1 MVALVPFF
9 TWEGRV
15 LLAGTGPTDYC
26 DGLFTAG
33 AATASDEAL
42 AMLAA
47 SADELGC
54 EWIDLQQL
62 PQYSPLLTARAPHGW
77 QDQVD
82 EGTVCPVTKLCGAD
96 GLGSVSARWRRNLA
110 QSKRKLESIPGF
122 HLRLASTSLFEGA
135 ACVIERLHARR
146 WEQRGEAGVLSDALM
161 RGFLR
166 SLLPQLSAAALLR
179 LHTLQIDSLIIA
191 AVFVLHGHETAY
203 FYISGFDPEWS
214 RFSPGNVTVAA
225 AMRQAASE
233 GAREI
238 HFLRGREP
246 YKYHFGA
253 EDRPTWRR
261 VLNRAALRG
270 PRMVDYRSLDKTC

>member
-1 MVALVPFF
+1 
-9 TWEGRV
+9 
-15 LLAGTGPTDYC
+15 
-26 DGLFTAG
+26 
-33 AATASDEAL
+33 
-42 AMLAA
+42 
-47 SADELGC
+47 
-54 EWIDLQQL
+54 
-62 PQYSPLLTARAPHGW
+62 
-77 QDQVD
+77 
-82 EGTVCPVTKLCGAD
+82 
-96 GLGSVSARWRRNLA
+96 
-110 QSKRKLESIPGF
+110 
-122 HLRLASTSLFEGA
+122 
-135 ACVIERLHARR
+135 
-146 WEQRGEAGVLSDALM
+146 M